1 MLEHKAISLF
11 LEKFGN
17 TSEIRNI
24 VTKTSKGMFKE
35 ITLDNLED
43 TVNDITK
50 IMKYNPNGSVYMPI
64 VEEIDL
70 EGKIA
75 KCGMVLVN
83 YRADLV
89 GLYLG
94 IGYVDVPENG
104 TIMIINKENLD
115 LLYPLV

>member
-1 MLEHKAISLF
+1 MLKHKAVSLF

-17 TSEIRNI
+17 TSEIRDI
-24 VTKTSKGMFKE
+24 AAKTSKGMFKE
-35 ITLDNLED
+35 IALDNLED
-43 TVNDITK
+43 TIQ

-64 VEEIDL
+64 VEEFDL
-70 EGKIA
+70 GGKTA
-75 KCGMVLVN
+75 KCNMILVN
-83 YRADLV
+83 YKEDLV

>member
-1 MLEHKAISLF
+1 MLKHKAVSLF

-17 TSEIRNI
+17 TSEVRELA
-24 VTKTSKGMFKE
+24 TKNSKGMFKE

-43 TVNDITK
+43 IIK

-70 EGKIA
+70 EGKA
-75 KCGMVLVN
+75 ARCDMVLVN
-83 YRADLV
+83 YREDLI

-94 IGYVDVPENG
+94 IGYFDVPEEG
-104 TIMIINKENLD
+104 TILIINKENLD